1 MRVLPNARS
10 RCTTSVDRSQITGLV
25 LSGGLARRMGG
36 VDKGLQPFG
45 GQPLALRAARRLQ
58 PQVAAVAIN
67 ANRHIDTYAAWG
79 WPVWPDADDRF
90 AGPLAGVL
98 AGLRSAA
105 TPWLA
110 CVPCDG
116 PHFPPDLV
124 ARLAPKTDDA
134 DVVMP
139 VTLDPATGQPQP
151 QPVFSLLRCALRDD
165 LAAWLDGGGRKFET
179 WARRHRCVMLPFSQP
194 GDATAFVNVNTPEE
208 LARWERP

>member
-1 MRVLPNARS
+1 MKI
-10 RCTTSVDRSQITGLV
+10 DRRAVTGLV

-67 ANRHIDTYAAWG
+67 ANRHLDAYAAWG

-139 VTLDPATGQPQP
+139 VTLDPATRQPQP

-165 LAAWLDGGGRKFET
+165 LAAWLDDGGRKFET
-179 WARRHRCVMLPFSQP
+179 WARRHRCVMLPFDQP

-208 LARWERP
+208 LARWAQT